1 MGNGNKQY
9 SVKIS
14 FYHDACV
21 LEEYLYIFSITC
33 CWCINFIR
41 FNSVS
46 NKHSTPPN
54 LWKEIL
60 DTFTIKNSKLN
71 ELAVV
76 IFSSSFYLIIKFVN
90 TNNYITHYRVPM
102 LYIYWQ
108 WVLLITSYGSA
119 LNYVSC
125 HKIYMK
131 SKFSL
136 KFVLLSNL
144 FHFIC
149 SQIAEIVSL
158 IVQFLLLTLRSLI

>member
-1 MGNGNKQY
+1 MATNNILLK
-9 SVKIS
+9 
-14 FYHDACV
+14 
-21 LEEYLYIFSITC
+21 YLFITMYVCWKSICIFSQLRVADVLTSFGSTAC
-33 CWCINFIR
+33 PINIR
-41 FNSVS
+41 P
-46 NKHSTPPN
+46 PPN